1 MLRHASKSKM
11 EMFLDGIG
19 HIFSHKLQHL
29 YNNAAPKRSN
39 DTDRQSSIND
49 RNQRKNSHIVITT
62 FSSTMV
68 SWHLSSSN
76 HQSHHGQQTFHQSSS
91 HGEECRSS
99 ILSKGCKTYQDI
111 SGICPVMELHH
122 LPRVHTHTHTLHRRS
137 TTTGERVAQKKS
149 LHNAALMDT
158 MPSPKVTPYFS

>member
-19 HIFSHKLQHL
+19 RIFSHKLQHL
-29 YNNAAPKRSN
+29 TTRHQR
-39 DTDRQSSIND
+39 DRTTLIANHPSTTAISG
-49 RNQRKNSHIVITT
+49 KNSHIVITT

-91 HGEECRSS
+91 HGEQCRSS

-111 SGICPVMELHH
+111 SGICPLMELHH
-122 LPRVHTHTHTLHRRS
+122 LHKPQSSHTLHRRS